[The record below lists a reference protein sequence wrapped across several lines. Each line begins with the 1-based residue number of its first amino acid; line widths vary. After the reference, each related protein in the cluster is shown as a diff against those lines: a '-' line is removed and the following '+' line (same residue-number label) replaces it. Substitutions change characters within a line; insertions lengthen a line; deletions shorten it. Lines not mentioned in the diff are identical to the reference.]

1 MMFVA
6 KVGGS
11 DNPNNGDDPEPS
23 PRQPENGGKV
33 ERDKRIAKQF
43 ERAHEILVQELG
55 QNWQE
60 KIPKLAKID
69 KLQLAKKLL
78 NAGVSAGVI
87 TGVLRLRGAD
97 LGLIKLGLAGDD
109 GKRSEKAADESVKPK
124 EMEDNEDRPEE
135 VDVDRGRSG
144 KVADANVE
152 PKKVEV
158 DEERKLTKEEVIE
171 QVLAEADMRG
181 AEKAA
186 EVDRDYQMKLRAK
199 AMQSTKPV
207 EAREIMDMTFHHNLE
222 QALGRYV
229 AHLLSSH
236 GLVKLDK
243 QMVLDNDWRKAFITY
258 AEVMDRLIQ
267 LHEDAKLLDRIK
279 RERDLYEAYLSYII
293 EVFEKKTG
301 PTLMRYYQAYTMLTE
316 RLPQVLCS
324 SCKRKLTDMLVAESI
339 VGVGA

>member
-1 MMFVA
+1 MRLQLRKILM
-6 KVGGS
+6 
-11 DNPNNGDDPEPS
+11 
-23 PRQPENGGKV
+23 ENLM
-33 ERDKRIAKQF
+33 ES
-43 ERAHEILVQELG
+43 HEILMNSPMMVHGGPGWLENSHEILM
-55 QNWQE
+55 
-60 KIPKLAKID
+60 KIPYNLME
-69 KLQLAKKLL
+69 LLL
-78 NAGVSAGVI
+78 NAGVSAGAI
-87 TGVLRLRGAD
+87 TGLLRLAGPD
-97 LGLIKLGLAGDD
+97 LKLIKLELVGSDASRS
-109 GKRSEKAADESVKPK
+109 GKDANESVKPK
-124 EMEDNEDRPEE
+124 EMKNDRERPEE
-135 VDVDRGRSG
+135 VDVDSGGSG
-144 KVADANVE
+144 KAAGE
-152 PKKVEV
+152 GARHEEV
-158 DEERKLTKEEVIE
+158 KEGGQAPLTKEQVIE

-186 EVDRDYQMKLRAK
+186 QVDRDYQMKLRAK

-207 EAREIMDMTFHHNLE
+207 EAREILDMTFHHNLE